1 MSSHLQAYV
10 NQTIIVI
17 TSDGRLFTGNLQGY
31 DQQTNLILADTKER
45 VITPDEPTEILDLGV
60 YLIRGDSVVLCGLVD
75 VAMDTEIDWDKVRG
89 QKLHTTKR
97 PVR

>member
-1 MSSHLQAYV
+1 MASSLQTYV
-10 NQTIIVI
+10 NQTIIVM
-17 TSDGRLFTGNLQGY
+17 TSDGRLFSGILQGY
-31 DQQTNLILADTKER
+31 DQQTNLILNDTKER
-45 VITPDEPTEILDLGV
+45 VITPDMPTEILELGL

-75 VAMDTEIDWDKVRG
+75 IAMDSDIDWDKVRG